1 MANLQKQLTSDIAI
15 RLAAGWRELLTDD
28 VLATVVGVELDVLRG
43 WLEKNEEV
51 VIVRSFKT
59 GKQDTNGN
67 EVIDR
72 RTETIGLNDLRTKE
86 QQRLEYEYL
95 AKHAK
100 LIEDADAKTAIKAIQ
115 WRLERAIPERYGK
128 DGTPTNI
135 NFLNL
140 PVID

>member
-1 MANLQKQLTSDIAI
+1 MPNLQKQLTSDIAI
-15 RLAAGWRELLTDD
+15 RLAAGWRELLTDE

-43 WLEKNEEV
+43 WLEKNEDV

-100 LIEDADAKTAIKAIQ
+100 LIEESDAKTAIKAIQ

-128 DGTPTNI
+128 D
-135 NFLNL
+135 
-140 PVID
+140 